1 MSVFNL
7 LETFFFISLG
17 ITFVLISLLVY
28 HFRQRIMVLEQKNDT
43 MFEIINN
50 VVAEI
55 TNVRNISLNPFHQHP
70 PYQEYAE
77 KINIIEDEH
86 FKEVPREE
94 DEEEEDEEDE
104 DDDEEEEDEEDE
116 DDDEDEDDEEDDGIE
131 VKVINVNVDSTTA
144 KIEEIADLDIEEIV
158 QSEDDE
164 PKPIED
170 TILEDEPIVV
180 HKIDETIPLE
190 DTPTL
195 NDSKEIYRNMTM
207 QNLKALVIT
216 KGLSTNPSKLKKHE
230 LIQLLENSE

>member
-1 MSVFNL
+1 
-7 LETFFFISLG
+7 
-17 ITFVLISLLVY
+17 
-28 HFRQRIMVLEQKNDT
+28 MVLEQKNDT

-50 VVAEI
+50 VVTEI
-55 TNVRNISLNPFHQHP
+55 SNLRNITMNPFQQEP

-77 KINIIEDEH
+77 KIKIIEDEH
-86 FKEVPREE
+86 FRQVHREEDADEDEEEEEEEEEE
-94 DEEEEDEEDE
+94 DEEEEEEE
-104 DDDEEEEDEEDE
+104 EEEEDEEEDADE
-116 DDDEDEDDEEDDGIE
+116 DDYDDGIE
-131 VKVINVNVDSTTA
+131 VKVINVNVDSTSA

-170 TILEDEPIVV
+170 TILEDDPIIV

-190 DTPTL
+190 YTPTL
-195 NDSKEIYRNMTM
+195 NNSKEIYRNMTT

>member
-50 VVAEI
+50 VVTEI
-55 TNVRNISLNPFHQHP
+55 SNLRNITMNPFQQEP

-77 KINIIEDEH
+77 KIKIIEDEH
-86 FKEVPREE
+86 FRQVHREEDEDEEEDEE
-94 DEEEEDEEDE
+94 DEEEEDEEEEDE
-104 DDDEEEEDEEDE
+104 DEEEEDEDE
-116 DDDEDEDDEEDDGIE
+116 DGIE
-131 VKVINVNVDSTTA
+131 VKVINVNVDSTSA

-170 TILEDEPIVV
+170 TILEDDPIIV

-190 DTPTL
+190 YTPTL
-195 NDSKEIYRNMTM
+195 NNSKEIYRNMTM

>member
-50 VVAEI
+50 VVTEI
-55 TNVRNISLNPFHQHP
+55 SNLRNITMNPFQQEP

-77 KINIIEDEH
+77 KIKIIEDEH
-86 FKEVPREE
+86 FRQVHRDEDEDVEEEEEEDEDEEE
-94 DEEEEDEEDE
+94 DEEEEEED
-104 DDDEEEEDEEDE
+104 DY
-116 DDDEDEDDEEDDGIE
+116 DDGIE

-190 DTPTL
+190 YTPTL
-195 NDSKEIYRNMTM
+195 NNSKEIYRNMTT

>member
-50 VVAEI
+50 VVTEI
-55 TNVRNISLNPFHQHP
+55 SNLRNITMNPFQQEP

-77 KINIIEDEH
+77 KIKIIEDEH
-86 FKEVPREE
+86 FRQVHREEDEDEEEEEEEDEDEEE
-94 DEEEEDEEDE
+94 DEEEEEED
-104 DDDEEEEDEEDE
+104 DY
-116 DDDEDEDDEEDDGIE
+116 DDGIE

-190 DTPTL
+190 YTPTL
-195 NDSKEIYRNMTM
+195 NNSKEIYRNMTT

>member
-50 VVAEI
+50 VVTEI
-55 TNVRNISLNPFHQHP
+55 TNLRNITMNPFQQQP

-77 KINIIEDEH
+77 KIKIIEDEH
-86 FKEVPREE
+86 FIQVHREEDEDEEEEDEEEE
-94 DEEEEDEEDE
+94 DEEEEDEED
-104 DDDEEEEDEEDE
+104 DY
-116 DDDEDEDDEEDDGIE
+116 DDGIE

-170 TILEDEPIVV
+170 TILEDDPIVV
-180 HKIDETIPLE
+180 HKIDETIPIE
-190 DTPTL
+190 YTPTL
-195 NDSKEIYRNMTM
+195 NNSKEIYINMTT

>member
-50 VVAEI
+50 VVTEI
-55 TNVRNISLNPFHQHP
+55 SNLRNITMNPFQQQP
-70 PYQEYAE
+70 PYEEYAE
-77 KINIIEDEH
+77 KIKIIEDEH
-86 FKEVPREE
+86 FRQMHREE
-94 DEEEEDEEDE
+94 EAVDEDEVDEYDDEEVDEEDE
-104 DDDEEEEDEEDE
+104 YDEEDDEED
-116 DDDEDEDDEEDDGIE
+116 EDDGIE

-170 TILEDEPIVV
+170 TILEDDPIVV

-190 DTPTL
+190 DTPITT
-195 NDSKEIYRNMTM
+195 DSKEIYRNMSM
-207 QNLKALVIT
+207 QNLKSLVIT

>member
-50 VVAEI
+50 VVTEI
-55 TNVRNISLNPFHQHP
+55 SNLRNITMNPFQQEP

-77 KINIIEDEH
+77 KIKIIEDEH
-86 FKEVPREE
+86 FRQVHREDDEDEEEE
-94 DEEEEDEEDE
+94 DEEEEDEEEE
-104 DDDEEEEDEEDE
+104 DEEEDEED
-116 DDDEDEDDEEDDGIE
+116 DHGIE

-170 TILEDEPIVV
+170 TILEDDPIVV

-190 DTPTL
+190 YTPVS

>member
-50 VVAEI
+50 VVTEI
-55 TNVRNISLNPFHQHP
+55 SNLRNITMNPFQQQP
-70 PYQEYAE
+70 PYEEYAE
-77 KINIIEDEH
+77 KIKIIEDEH
-86 FKEVPREE
+86 FRQMHREEEEVDEDE
-94 DEEEEDEEDE
+94 DEEEDDEEVDEEDE
-104 DDDEEEEDEEDE
+104 YDEEDDEED
-116 DDDEDEDDEEDDGIE
+116 EDDGIE

-164 PKPIED
+164 PRSIED
-170 TILEDEPIVV
+170 TILEDDPIVV

-190 DTPTL
+190 DTPIKT
-195 NDSKEIYRNMTM
+195 DSKEIYRNMSM
-207 QNLKALVIT
+207 QNLKSLVIT

>member
-50 VVAEI
+50 VVTEI
-55 TNVRNISLNPFHQHP
+55 SNLRNITMNPFQQEP

-77 KINIIEDEH
+77 KIKIIEDEH
-86 FKEVPREE
+86 FRQVHREE
-94 DEEEEDEEDE
+94 DEDEDEEDEDEDEEEEEEDEE
-104 DDDEEEEDEEDE
+104 EDEED
-116 DDDEDEDDEEDDGIE
+116 DHGIE
-131 VKVINVNVDSTTA
+131 VKVINENVDSTTA

-170 TILEDEPIVV
+170 TILEDDPIVV

-190 DTPTL
+190 YTPVS

-207 QNLKALVIT
+207 QNLKALVIS

>member
-50 VVAEI
+50 VVTEI
-55 TNVRNISLNPFHQHP
+55 SNLRNITMNPFQQEP

-77 KINIIEDEH
+77 KIKIIEDEH
-86 FKEVPREE
+86 FRQVHREE
-94 DEEEEDEEDE
+94 DEDEDEEDE
-104 DDDEEEEDEEDE
+104 DEDEEEEEEED
-116 DDDEDEDDEEDDGIE
+116 DYDDGIE

-170 TILEDEPIVV
+170 TILEDDPIIV
-180 HKIDETIPLE
+180 HKIDETIPIE
-190 DTPTL
+190 YTPTL
-195 NDSKEIYRNMTM
+195 NNSKEIYRNMTT

>member
-50 VVAEI
+50 VVTEI
-55 TNVRNISLNPFHQHP
+55 SNLRNITMNPFQQEP

-77 KINIIEDEH
+77 KIKIIEDEH
-86 FKEVPREE
+86 FRQVHREEDEDEEEEEEEEE
-94 DEEEEDEEDE
+94 DEEEE
-104 DDDEEEEDEEDE
+104 EEEDDY
-116 DDDEDEDDEEDDGIE
+116 DDGIE

-170 TILEDEPIVV
+170 TILEDDPIIV
-180 HKIDETIPLE
+180 HKIDETIPIE
-190 DTPTL
+190 YTPTL
-195 NDSKEIYRNMTM
+195 NNSKEIYRNMTT

>member
-50 VVAEI
+50 VVTEI
-55 TNVRNISLNPFHQHP
+55 SNLRNITMNPFQQEP

-77 KINIIEDEH
+77 KIKIIEDEH
-86 FKEVPREE
+86 FRQVHREEDE
-94 DEEEEDEEDE
+94 DEEEEEDE
-104 DDDEEEEDEEDE
+104 DEEEEKDEEEEDDY
-116 DDDEDEDDEEDDGIE
+116 DDGIE

-170 TILEDEPIVV
+170 TILEDDPIVV
-180 HKIDETIPLE
+180 HKIDETIPIE
-190 DTPTL
+190 YRPTL
-195 NDSKEIYRNMTM
+195 NNSKEIYRNMTT